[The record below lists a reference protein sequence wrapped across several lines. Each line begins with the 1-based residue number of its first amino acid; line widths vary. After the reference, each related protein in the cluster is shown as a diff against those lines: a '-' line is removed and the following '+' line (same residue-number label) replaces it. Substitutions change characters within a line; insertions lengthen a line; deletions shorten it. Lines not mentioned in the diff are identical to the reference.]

1 MYRPK
6 IDYFFV
12 NEIPE
17 LSSIKSNTVY
27 IDIEHNVCSHLCPCG
42 CNEEII
48 TPLSRN
54 HGWTL
59 TYDGDCISLSP
70 SIGNGAY
77 NCKSHYFIKNSKI
90 IWCPNMDFVADKT
103 ALTIPDQ
110 LHTPWYK
117 RPFIFIKETF
127 FHK

>member
-1 MYRPK
+1 MYRQK
-6 IDYFFV
+6 INYLFV
-12 NEIPE
+12 TEIPA
-17 LSSIKSNTVY
+17 LSSMKPNTIY

-59 TYDGDCISLSP
+59 TYDGDSISLSP

-77 NCKSHYFIKNSKI
+77 KCKSHYFIKNSEI
-90 IWCPNMDFVADKT
+90 VWCPNIDCTPDSSIT
-103 ALTIPDQ
+103 TISNQPRI
-110 LHTPWYK
+110 PWYK
-117 RPFIFIKETF
+117 RPFIFIKNILLY
-127 FHK
+127 K